1 MPSVPKNKAR
11 PSQLE
16 QDDKPAEVRKD
27 ETVVKQI
34 ISITMDKNGNIIGLG
49 NDGKVYTYRNKLWI
63 VYE

>member
-11 PSQLE
+11 PNQLE

-27 ETVVKQI
+27 EAVVRQV

-49 NDGKVYTYRNKLWI
+49 NDGKLYIHRNQLWI

>member
-11 PSQLE
+11 PNQLE

-27 ETVVKQI
+27 ETVVKQV

-49 NDGKVYTYRNKLWI
+49 NDGKLYIHRNQLWI